1 MHLNNIVVIDCLLG
15 NLFNSDN
22 FVATTAISS

>member
-1 MHLNNIVVIDCLLG
+1 MHLNNIVVIDCLLD